1 MVKVLDGRAV
11 NNHFWVFYGALSDV
25 QYTITVTDTQ
35 TGAVKVYS
43 NTQGHLASVAD
54 VAAF

>member
-1 MVKVLDGRAV
+1 MFPRSASAYV
-11 NNHFWVFYGALSDV
+11 ALSDV

-35 TGAVKVYS
+35 TGAVKTYS
-43 NTQGHLASVAD
+43 NQQGNLASVAD